1 VCHVGRDFST
11 LSLLFR
17 PQFSGHPFLF
27 PGGNNPSKGL
37 GRPLFL
43 VAAPPVTSLSRVGNA
58 AALGA
63 RGRCPMFTHAWAK
76 AISAR
81 FFDILNRSRH
91 DTDGPTDEW
100 SIFGVPIYP
109 RDKIVGRT
117 FSSVFFSLH
126 PCSSADIPREGDS
139 KPELSCAFAR

>member
-126 PCSSADIPREGDS
+126 PGSSADIPRE
-139 KPELSCAFAR
+139 LSCAFAR